1 MVTKCLSVVLALLF
15 LSFDCAAA
23 DVDVQ
28 VEPDPPAAGES
39 FRIAFVAQGE
49 IDGEPDFATL
59 ETVVDILSRN
69 RQTSIQW
76 INGKHTRTTSWVLE
90 VMPKQAGK
98 LVIPALTFGASESA
112 PRTVAIAGTAGVP
125 TDDGLLLEVEATPQ
139 NPYVQQQVTYIIRL
153 WRRFELS
160 NGTLSEPRLGT
171 DALVRPLG
179 EDKHFDAE
187 KNGKRYEVI
196 ERRFALFPQKS
207 GATEIKPVTVTAQVL
222 ARGLS
227 LFDMFGQSVKTKR
240 LSSAAI
246 PLTVRPVPASFPAGA
261 AWLPARRVRL
271 NETWEPAT
279 LAAAVG
285 EPMTRTLTLW
295 AEGLTPGQLPT
306 LKFTPPAGLKL
317 YPDQPKLTE
326 EQHDGLVTAVHQEKI
341 ALIAEQ
347 PGEVSVPAVEVPWWN
362 LDTGQVEIAKVPAAV
377 LSARAAPATSS
388 AASAPTQSTVSPE
401 PAPKILP
408 LVTSINP
415 TDGVSHRWQ
424 WVAIGALCGWLLTG
438 IWALRVWRRGKAT
451 PSARADVAIARAESL
466 GATTARVTK
475 ACHANDPRAAREALL
490 TWAAQCWPETP
501 TTGLGAL
508 ADAVPEISA
517 QIQVL
522 NAALYGTAQA
532 PWVGAPLAEGFAR
545 ALKRAAVR
553 VPGPAPAL
561 PILFKVTQAATATNA
576 NALFD

>member
-1 MVTKCLSVVLALLF
+1 MTKYLSVLLTLLCLSF
-15 LSFDCAAA
+15 GCAAA
-23 DVDVQ
+23 DVEVQ

-49 IDGEPDFATL
+49 IDGEPDFTTL
-59 ETVVDILSRN
+59 ETVVDILNRN

-98 LVIPALTFGASESA
+98 LVIPTLTFGASQSA
-112 PRTVAIAGTAGVP
+112 PRVVAIAGTAGVP

-139 NPYVQQQVTYIIRL
+139 DPYVQQQVTYIIRL

-171 DALVRPLG
+171 DALVRALG
-179 EDKHFDAE
+179 DDKHFDAE

-207 GATEIKPVTVTAQVL
+207 GTTEIKPVTVTAQVL

-227 LFDMFGQSVKTKR
+227 LFDMFGQSVKTRR
-240 LSSAAI
+240 LSSATI
-246 PLTVRPVPASFPAGA
+246 PLTVRAVPASFPTGA

-271 NETWEPAT
+271 NETWEPAA

-285 EPMTRTLTLW
+285 EPITRTLTLW

-306 LKFTPPAGLKL
+306 LKFTPPAGLKV

-377 LSARAAPATSS
+377 LSVRTAPAASNV
-388 AASAPTQSTVSPE
+388 ASAPVQPTLSAE
-401 PAPKILP
+401 PAPKTLP
-408 LVTSINP
+408 LVTAINANAN
-415 TDGVSHRWQ
+415 DDSRGWQ
-424 WVAIGALCGWLLTG
+424 WLAIGALCGWLLTG
-438 IWALRVWRRGKAT
+438 GWALRVWRRGNPT
-451 PSARADVAIARAESL
+451 PTVRNEVAVARAESL
-466 GATTARVTK
+466 GATAARVTK

-490 TWAAQCWPETP
+490 AWAAQCWPEAP
-501 TTGLGAL
+501 TSGLDTL
-508 ADAVPEISA
+508 ANAVPELGA
-517 QIQVL
+517 QIQAL
-522 NAALYGTAQA
+522 NAVLYSAEQA
-532 PWVGAPLAEGFAR
+532 PWSGAALAEGFGR
-545 ALKRAAVR
+545 VLKRAAVR
-553 VPGPAPAL
+553 APSDAL
-561 PILFKVTQAATATNA
+561 TLPVLFKVTQAALDRA
-576 NALFD
+576 